1 MPTHV
6 LERVVTDDGE
16 ALHRQTSDRRQILLG
31 VGHCID
37 PLFDLSCSTDG
48 LTNGREEVVIT
59 VFSTEKHVLAPNFSQ
74 ANHQEQHKQE
84 AQEGDAGHD
93 GGRKSQF
100 FQSEFR
106 HGGSSYTGGMRAEEV
121 NDLLIAVKEG
131 RLAPDDAVGLL
142 REPVHDLGF
151 AQIDI
156 HRELRQGLPET
167 IYAEHKT
174 TEQTVAIAERML
186 AGTTG
191 PVIATRVPKDA
202 IGALRARFP
211 ELTHNEVARVAVL
224 RSEIGESPRGLVA
237 VITAGT
243 SDQPVAE
250 EAAVVAEACAIKVE
264 RVADAGVA
272 GLHRILAARAPLAE
286 ADAVIVVAG
295 MEGALPSIV
304 GGLTGAP
311 IIAVPTSVGYGASF
325 DGLSALLGMLNSC
338 AAGVVVCNIDN
349 GFGAAMCALRIVNG
363 KSR

>member
-1 MPTHV
+1 
-6 LERVVTDDGE
+6 
-16 ALHRQTSDRRQILLG
+16 
-31 VGHCID
+31 
-37 PLFDLSCSTDG
+37 
-48 LTNGREEVVIT
+48 
-59 VFSTEKHVLAPNFSQ
+59 
-74 ANHQEQHKQE
+74 
-84 AQEGDAGHD
+84 GD
-93 GGRKSQF
+93 
-100 FQSEFR
+100 
-106 HGGSSYTGGMRAEEV
+106 MRAEEV
-121 NDLLIAVKEG
+121 KDLLIAVKEG

-142 REPVHDLGF
+142 RELPIDDLGF
-151 AQIDI
+151 AQVDI

-174 TEQTVAIAERML
+174 PEQTVAIAERML

-202 IGALRARFP
+202 IAALRARFP
-211 ELTHNEVARVAVL
+211 ELAHNEFARVAVL
-224 RSEIGESPRGLVA
+224 RSEIGEAPRGLVA

-243 SDQPVAE
+243 SDLPVAE
-250 EAAVVAEACAIKVE
+250 EAAVVAEACGIKVE

-363 KSR
+363 KTR